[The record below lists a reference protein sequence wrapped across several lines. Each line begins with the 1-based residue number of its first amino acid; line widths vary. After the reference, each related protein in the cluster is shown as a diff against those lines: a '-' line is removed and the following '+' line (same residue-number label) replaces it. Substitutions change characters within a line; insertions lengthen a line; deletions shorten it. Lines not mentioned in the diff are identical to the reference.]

1 MKLDMFFGVADMM
14 GHPWEHLIEHYQK
27 KTRPKAFPHVRDYA
41 GFTHLFLY
49 GAIAAFVIG
58 IVVLFIIA

>member
-1 MKLDMFFGVADMM
+1 MAVEPAKNQTAMQDMQA
-14 GHPWEHLIEHYQK
+14 H
-27 KTRPKAFPHVRDYA
+27 ARDYA

-58 IVVLFIIA
+58 IIVLFIIA